1 MNILQETLKI
11 ANQEIYIF
19 PLLPKSKVQFKNID
33 YTKATTD
40 EDTIKAWFNNYP
52 DMNVG
57 INLKK
62 SNLICFDIDEHKNTP
77 LSSTLNDLK
86 QRGYD
91 LFKEPV
97 RIERTQNNG
106 IHVYFRLK
114 QEQDKQELT
123 NKINFID
130 NVDILTDKVVSYPST
145 NYKLVKEVN
154 FKSLPIAPT
163 WMINHANNRTLPLRT
178 PHSTN
183 ESTRT
188 GKWLEFIKKGALQ
201 GERNNFLTAVVGW
214 LFYHVSDPY
223 TVEYWSNLINAS
235 CITPPL
241 PQREV
246 NSIIKSIYKKEKM
259 KRSMNKWVLILMK
272 STKKLKRWT

>member
-1 MNILQETLKI
+1 MNILQEILKI
-11 ANQEIYIF
+11 ANQGIYIF
-19 PLLPKSKVQFKNID
+19 PLQSGSKKQFKNID

-40 EDTIKAWFNNYP
+40 EDTIKSWFSCYP
-52 DMNVG
+52 NMNVG

-77 LSSTLNDLK
+77 LLSTLNDLK

-97 RIERTQNNG
+97 RIETTQNNG

-114 QEQDKQELT
+114 QDKGQKLT

-130 NVDILTDKVVSYPST
+130 NVDILTDKVVSYPSA
-145 NYKLVKEVN
+145 NYKLVKEVD

-163 WMINHANNRTLPLRT
+163 WMINHANNRTLALRA

-183 ESTRT
+183 ELTKT

-214 LFYHVSDPY
+214 LFYHLSDPY
-223 TVEYWSNLINAS
+223 TVEYWSNLINDN

-241 PQREV
+241 PQNEV
-246 NSIIKSIYKKEKM
+246 NSIIKSIYRKEKM
-259 KRSMNKWVLILMK
+259 KRSKVNE
-272 STKKLKRWT
+272 